1 MTDIF
6 IFRELVKVILF
17 ILLCQI
23 WSKNSSP
30 VNQRVKLHTCNYDC
44 VKLHTR
50 NHLIKVRI
58 NVKLTY
64 KVHIYFLKNSKRG
77 NIKQNFKYTRISTF
91 RLNKLTGRA
100 NRWWLT
106 GSTPNGYGPVVLS
119 KWSAGFIVQLVS
131 FCSVRKLPI
140 KCKVNRSADC
150 YKGVILHHMQ
160 HNQLQNLLIA
170 GMPTRSKD
178 VDRFRETIIVDK
190 SCVDREE
197 PHHSDDVATPNKH
210 AHYLK
215 TSHFN

>member
-23 WSKNSSP
+23 WSKNSSS
-30 VNQRVKLHTCNYDC
+30 VNQGVKLHTCNYDC
-44 VKLHTR
+44 AKLHTH

-150 YKGVILHHMQ
+150 
-160 HNQLQNLLIA
+160 LQ
-170 GMPTRSKD
+170 RSQ
-178 VDRFRETIIVDK
+178 I
-190 SCVDREE
+190 
-197 PHHSDDVATPNKH
+197 
-210 AHYLK
+210 
-215 TSHFN
+215 TSHATQSIAKLTHSWDANQIQRCWQI

>member
-23 WSKNSSP
+23 WSINSSP

-44 VKLHTR
+44 AKLHTH

-91 RLNKLTGRA
+91 RLNKLTVRA

-150 YKGVILHHMQ
+150 
-160 HNQLQNLLIA
+160 LQ
-170 GMPTRSKD
+170 RSQ
-178 VDRFRETIIVDK
+178 I
-190 SCVDREE
+190 
-197 PHHSDDVATPNKH
+197 
-210 AHYLK
+210 
-215 TSHFN
+215 TSHATQSIAKLTHSWDANQIQRCWQI